1 MMKMPSRVPDA
12 TYRVQLHAGFTFE
25 HLAAV
30 IPYLHEL
37 GISDVYASPI
47 FRAASG
53 STHGYDVCDQNQVN
67 PELGGAEGLA
77 KVSALLRERGMGL
90 LLDFVPNHMGIEGPF
105 NWRWLDVLENGRL
118 SRYASFFDIHWNPR
132 QTLLQER
139 ILVPMLG
146 DFYGRVLEDGQLQLR
161 FDEQAFWVCYGALR
175 FPLSPDSYGTILDRL
190 AWFKNPGSPV
200 AQKLEHMANRFRIH
214 PDPPAGDSAEAA
226 GKRTEDRDALRRE
239 WVELLDQENLRDDLQ
254 GVLKVLNGTKGDAAS
269 FDNLHNILEAQH
281 YRLAYWKSGSH
292 EINYRRFF
300 AVDTLVG
307 VHMERPEVFE
317 ETHRL
322 LRDLL
327 AKGTATGVRIDH
339 IDGLWDP
346 AEYLERLTALS
357 PDAEKPAYTL
367 VEKILTERE
376 TLPPDWQVHGT
387 SGYEFA
393 GSLVNLL
400 LDPEKAGLFTAI
412 YRDFTGLELDPHEQ
426 AYELKLF
433 VMEELFPNA
442 IDTLVEELERRVNSD
457 RRWRDWTTNDLRLA
471 LSRIIACL
479 SVYRTYRRAGQPMSA
494 TDVAVVER
502 AVEAAIRRNAVTDPL
517 AFHFVRDVWIGKYP
531 DAQAQAGV
539 EKWADDWVMTLQQY
553 TGAIMAKSIEDTF
566 FYRYLRLFGANEV
579 GHHPAEFGLPAQA
592 FHDENARRQ
601 RDWPACLLSTSTH
614 DTKLAE
620 DARARLLALS
630 EIPEHWAD
638 FLREWREA
646 NQSVKS
652 RVGDR
657 LAPDANEEYLL
668 YQILLAAW
676 PLQEEQ
682 VDDVFRERMRN
693 YMRKALAES
702 KTNTNWAS
710 PNEAWLKATSDFV
723 DGLLDS
729 KRPGTFWQTFTAF
742 AADLAYRGAFF
753 SLAQTALKLTSPG
766 VPDIYQGCDLWDLST
781 VDPDNRRPVDYA
793 LRGKML
799 GSLAGANATDLLE
812 NWRDGRIKLHV
823 IRTILRHRRDHPA
836 LFRDGSYLPLTLEG
850 EQAQNFIAF
859 QREHEGGRLIVVAAI
874 RLGPKFDAATLGE
887 ATRVVVPEGAPA
899 TWSNLLTAHN
909 ACAQD
914 GKLDVAAALDGF
926 PVAVLSAL

>member
-1 MMKMPSRVPDA
+1 MKSPSRVPGA

-30 IPYLHEL
+30 IPYLHEI

-47 FRAASG
+47 FRAAPG
-53 STHGYDVCDQNQVN
+53 STHGYDICDQNQVS
-67 PELGGAEGLA
+67 PELGGEAGLG

-105 NWRWLDVLENGRL
+105 NWRWLDVLENGPL

-139 ILVPMLG
+139 VLVPMLG
-146 DFYGRVLEDGQLQLR
+146 DFYGRVLEEGQLQLT
-161 FDEQAFWVCYGALR
+161 FDDNAFWVCYGALR

-200 AQKLEHMANRFRIH
+200 SQKLENMAKRFRIH
-214 PDPPAGDSAEAA
+214 PDPTAGESAEAA
-226 GKRTEDRDALRRE
+226 GKRTEERDTLRRE
-239 WVELLDQENLRDDLQ
+239 LVELLEKEGLRADLQ
-254 GVLKVLNGTKGDAAS
+254 VVLKALNGTKGDAAS
-269 FDNLHNILEAQH
+269 FDNLHAILEEQH

-300 AVDTLVG
+300 AVDTLIG
-307 VHMERPEVFE
+307 VHMERREVFDD
-317 ETHRL
+317 THRL
-322 LRDLL
+322 LRRLL
-327 AKGTATGVRIDH
+327 AQGTATGVRIDH

-346 AEYLERLTALS
+346 AEYLERLATLS
-357 PDAEKPAYTL
+357 PDPERPAYTL

-376 TLPPDWQVHGT
+376 ALPSNWQVHGT

-393 GSLVNLL
+393 GSLINLL
-400 LDPEKAGLFTAI
+400 VDPGKAALFTTI
-412 YRDFTGLELDPHEQ
+412 YRDFAGVQLDPQEQ

-433 VMEELFPNA
+433 IMEELFPNA

-479 SVYRTYRRAGQPMSA
+479 SVYRTYRRAGQPMSES
-494 TDVAVVER
+494 DVAVVER
-502 AVEAAIRRNAVTDPL
+502 AVEAALKRNPSSDPL
-517 AFHFVRDVWIGKYP
+517 AFHFVRDVWIGRYP
-531 DAQAQAGV
+531 DAQAQTGQ
-539 EKWADDWVMTLQQY
+539 EEWADAWVMTLQQY

-566 FYRYLRLFGANEV
+566 FYRYVRLFGDNEV
-579 GHHPAEFGLPAQA
+579 GHHPAEFGLPPES
-592 FHDENARRQ
+592 FHEENMRRQ

-630 EIPEHWAD
+630 EIPERWAD

-646 NQSVKS
+646 NQSLKT
-652 RVGDR
+652 RVADQ

-676 PLQEEQ
+676 PLRDEQ
-682 VDDVFRERMRN
+682 VDDVFAERMRN

-710 PNEAWLKATSDFV
+710 PNEAWLKATADFV
-723 DGLLDS
+723 DGLLDRNRS
-729 KRPGTFWQTFTAF
+729 GTFWQTFTSF
-742 AADLAYRGAFF
+742 AADLAQRGALF
-753 SLAQTALKLTSPG
+753 SLVQVALKLTAPG

-781 VDPDNRRPVDYA
+781 VDPDNRRPVDYGQRQELLKVMEGA
-793 LRGKML
+793 GTAEML
-799 GSLAGANATDLLE
+799 EG
-812 NWRDGRIKLHV
+812 WQDGRIKLHV
-823 IRTILRHRRDHPA
+823 IRSILTFRREHPG
-836 LFRDGSYLPLTLEG
+836 LFLEGSYTPVELEG
-850 EQAQNFIAF
+850 EQAGSFIAF
-859 QREHEGGRLIVVAAI
+859 QREQGSERLLVIAAI
-874 RLGPKFDAATLGE
+874 RLGAKFDLAKLGE
-887 ATRVVVPEGAPA
+887 GV
-899 TWSNLLTAHN
+899 S
-909 ACAQD
+909 
-914 GKLDVAAALDGF
+914 AAADGQWKSVLTGAAIPSTKGRIEVQAALGGL
-926 PVAVLSAL
+926 PVAVIGAS

>member
-1 MMKMPSRVPDA
+1 MKRPARVPDA
-12 TYRVQLHAGFTFE
+12 TYRVQLHGGFTFD

-30 IPYLHEL
+30 IPYLHEI

-47 FRAASG
+47 FRAAPG
-53 STHGYDVCDQNQVN
+53 STHGYDVCDQNEVN
-67 PELGGAEGLA
+67 PELGGEPGLE

-105 NWRWLDVLENGRL
+105 NWRWLDVLENGPL

-139 ILVPMLG
+139 VLVPMLG
-146 DFYGRVLEDGQLQLR
+146 DFYGRVLEDGQLQIAL
-161 FDEQAFWVCYGALR
+161 DENAFWVCYGALR

-200 AQKLEHMANRFRIH
+200 AQKLEHMANRFRVH
-214 PDPPAGDSAEAA
+214 PDPTAGESAEAA
-226 GKRTEDRDALRRE
+226 GKRTEERDTLRRE
-239 WVELLDQENLRDDLQ
+239 LVDLLEKENLHEDLQ
-254 GVLKVLNGTKGDAAS
+254 AVLKALNGTRGDAAS

-307 VHMERPEVFE
+307 VHMERPEVFDD
-317 ETHRL
+317 THQLLRRL
-322 LRDLL
+322 LTQ
-327 AKGTATGVRIDH
+327 GIATGVRIDH

-346 AEYLERLTALS
+346 AEYLERLAALS
-357 PDAEKPAYTL
+357 PDPEKPAYTL

-400 LDPEKAGLFTAI
+400 VDPEKADQFTAI
-412 YRDFTGLELDPHEQ
+412 YRDFAGLQLDPHEQ

-433 VMEELFPNA
+433 IMEELFPNA
-442 IDTLVEELERRVNSD
+442 IETLVDELERRVNSD

-479 SVYRTYRRAGQPMSA
+479 SVYRTYRQAGRPMSG

-502 AVEAAIRRNAVTDPL
+502 AVEAALQRNPSSDPL

-531 DAQAQAGV
+531 DAQAQTGQDM
-539 EKWADDWVMTLQQY
+539 WADDWVMMLQQY

-566 FYRYLRLFGANEV
+566 FYRYVRLFGANEV
-579 GHHPAEFGLPAQA
+579 GHHPAEFGLPPQS
-592 FHDENARRQ
+592 FHEENARRL
-601 RDWPACLLSTSTH
+601 RDWPACMLGTSTH

-630 EIPEHWAD
+630 EIPERWAD

-646 NQSVKS
+646 NQGLKTRVK
-652 RVGDR
+652 DQ

-676 PLQEEQ
+676 PLQEDQ
-682 VDDVFRERMRN
+682 VDESFAERMRN

-710 PNEAWLKATSDFV
+710 PNEAWLKATADFV
-723 DGLLDS
+723 DGLLD
-729 KRPGTFWQTFTAF
+729 RNRAGTFWQTFTAF
-742 AADLAYRGAFF
+742 AADLAQRGALF
-753 SLAQTALKLTSPG
+753 SLAQTGLKLTAPG
-766 VPDIYQGCDLWDLST
+766 VPDIYQGCDLWDFST
-781 VDPDNRRPVDYA
+781 VDPDNRRPVDYGHRQE
-793 LRGKML
+793 LLK
-799 GSLAGANATDLLE
+799 SLDGASAAELLE
-812 NWRDGRIKLHV
+812 RWHDGRIKLHV
-823 IRTILRHRRDHPA
+823 IRTILRCRRDHPA
-836 LFRDGSYLPLTLEG
+836 LFREGSYVALALEG
-850 EQAQNFIAF
+850 EQAKNFIAF
-859 QREHEGGRLIVVAAI
+859 QRRHGNESLVVIAAI
-874 RLGPKFDAATLGE
+874 RLDPKLDLAALGE
-887 ATRVVVPEGAPA
+887 GTSVMLAEGSPVE
-899 TWSNLLTAHN
+899 WNNLLTGTVVK
-909 ACAQD
+909 AQD
-914 GKLDVAAALDGF
+914 GRLDG
-926 PVAVLSAL
+926 PSALAGLPIAVLFSS